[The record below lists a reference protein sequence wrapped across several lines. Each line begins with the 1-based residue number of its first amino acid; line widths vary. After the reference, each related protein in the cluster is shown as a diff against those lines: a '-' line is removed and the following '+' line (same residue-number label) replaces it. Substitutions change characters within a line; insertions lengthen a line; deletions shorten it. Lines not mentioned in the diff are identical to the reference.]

1 MTSREERVN
10 AAVAAYLEAAEAGKA
25 PERGEFLARFP
36 DVAAELD
43 AFIADREKFAQAARA
58 LEAPAAAAGAESP
71 TLPPAAPASADPT
84 LGTVRYFGDYEL
96 LEEIARGGMGVVYR
110 ARQTSLNRIVAL
122 KMILT
127 GQLASAEDV
136 QRFRIE
142 AEAAA
147 NLDHPNIVPIYEVGD
162 CEGQHYFSMKLVEGG
177 SLATLRRSVESP
189 TLLRSVAKMVAAV
202 ARAVHYAHQRGIL
215 HRDLKP
221 ANVLLDRDGQPQV
234 TDFGLAKRVEG
245 DSGLT
250 QSGAIV
256 GTPSYMAPEQAR
268 AVKTL
273 TTAVDVYSLGAIL
286 YELLTGQP
294 PFRAA
299 TALDTLLQVIERE
312 PEPPRKVHP
321 QADAELATMAL
332 KCLEKDPAKRYG
344 SAEALADDLERWL
357 RGEPILARPTGT
369 IERAWKWAKRR
380 PAVAALSAGSLLLLT
395 VALATAC
402 TLLVLLR
409 AALQDANDQRRTA
422 AARADAE
429 AAARAEAQD
438 AQQLAEQ
445 REQEARRLLY
455 SADVNLAQQAWEAP
469 NLRRVQD
476 LLDGHRP
483 QPGQSDLRG
492 FEWGHLWYLAHGE
505 WQRLRGSLAAIAP
518 DGKTLAA
525 RTEGWSV
532 TLYELPTGRVRAAL
546 PIRSGAP
553 ITGLAFAPTGS
564 FLAIRNWYGV
574 ALWDPATA
582 QKPRLLENV
591 PYNRSGIAFTSDG
604 RTLAWA
610 NMLWDVATGTLVA
623 QLDGFRGDIFVVAFS
638 PDGRTLATGGEFEG
652 KGRVTLWDVATRKPL
667 GNLRRKTTSAALGKA
682 GPESLCVGAVTAVAF
697 APDGRRVAVGFG
709 VSEGNAAGEA
719 VVALYDAATR
729 QELAQLPGH
738 TGAVTAL
745 AFAPDGRTL
754 ASSSHDTAVRLWDV
768 AQFRERAVLKG
779 HQGAVESV
787 AYTTDGGMLV
797 TAGRDEVVKIWDARP
812 EAERNTL
819 AGHRGGTTGV
829 AFTPDGRSFAT
840 GGHDGA
846 IQLRDTA
853 SGEALAVLT
862 SPRRGRVNSLAFTRD
877 GRLLAAASNDGARLW
892 DVAARKVQIELRG
905 PDFAANCLAC
915 SPDGR
920 LVAVGYADPFKPV
933 VIVWETATGRRLTV
947 LEGPAH
953 TTASLAFT
961 PDGKLLATGW
971 GNPEHLV
978 STQREV
984 RLWDTEAQ
992 QVRAVWA
999 GLPGAPTHMAFSPD
1013 GTLLALGTVDYRDA
1027 ASAEVALWDVAA
1039 GTRRFVLRGH
1049 KAFVWQVAFT
1059 PDGRTLA
1066 TASHDKTVKLWD
1078 PLTGR
1083 ERLTLWGHTGPV
1095 FCVAFAPDGRT
1106 LATGSGAPTEFQ
1118 GDRHRGEVRLWRS
1131 AAPAE
1136 AERPRQ

>member
-1 MTSREERVN
+1 
-10 AAVAAYLEAAEAGKA
+10 
-25 PERGEFLARFP
+25 
-36 DVAAELD
+36 
-43 AFIADREKFAQAARA
+43 
-58 LEAPAAAAGAESP
+58 
-71 TLPPAAPASADPT
+71 
-84 LGTVRYFGDYEL
+84 VRYFGDYEL
-96 LEEIARGGMGVVYR
+96 LEEIGRGGMGVVYK
-110 ARQTSLNRIVAL
+110 ARQVSLNRVVAL

-136 QRFRIE
+136 RRFQIE

-147 NLDHPNIVPIYEVGD
+147 NLDHPHIVPIYEIG
-162 CEGQHYFSMKLVEGG
+162 EHHGLHYFSMKLIEGG
-177 SLATLRRSVESP
+177 SLAQQSPGLATRGQVEIL
-189 TLLRSVAKMVAAV
+189 TKV
-202 ARAVHYAHQRGIL
+202 ARAVHFAHQRGIL

-221 ANVLLDRDGQPQV
+221 ANILLSRDGQPHV

-250 QSGAIV
+250 QSGAVI

-273 TTAVDVYSLGAIL
+273 TTARDVYSLGAIL

-294 PFRAA
+294 PFRASS
-299 TALDTLLQVIERE
+299 ALDTLLQVIERE
-312 PEPPRKVHP
+312 PEPPRKLNP
-321 QADAELATMAL
+321 RADAELATVAL

-344 SAEALADDLERWL
+344 SAEALADDLDRWL

-369 IERAWKWAKRR
+369 VERVWKWAKRR
-380 PAVAALSAGSLLLLT
+380 PAVAALSAASLLLLT
-395 VALATAC
+395 VSLATAC

-409 AALQDANDQRRTA
+409 AALLDATEQERIAET
-422 AARADAE
+422 RADAE
-429 AAARAEAQD
+429 AAAKAQAQA
-438 AQQLAEQ
+438 AQQEAER
-445 REQEARRLLY
+445 REQETRRLLY
-455 SADVNLAQQAWEAP
+455 SADVNLAQQAWEAA

-483 QPGQSDLRG
+483 QPGQSELRG
-492 FEWGHLWYLAHGE
+492 FEWGHLWHLAHGE
-505 WQRLRGSLAAIAP
+505 RQRLRGSLAAVAP

-532 TLYELPTGRVRAAL
+532 TLYELPAGRVRATL
-546 PIRSGAP
+546 PTRSGAP

-564 FLAIRNWYGV
+564 LLAIRNWWGV

-591 PYNRSGIAFTSDG
+591 PYNRSGIAFAPDG

-610 NMLWDVATGTLVA
+610 NMLWDVATVTQVA
-623 QLDGFRGDIFVVAFS
+623 RLDGFLGDIFVVAFS
-638 PDGRTLATGGEFEG
+638 PDGRTLATGGESGG

-667 GNLRRKTTSAALGKA
+667 GNLLRKTPGAALGKA

-719 VVALYDAATR
+719 AVALYDAATR
-729 QELAQLPGH
+729 EELAQLPGH
-738 TGAVTAL
+738 AGTVTAL
-745 AFAPDGRTL
+745 AFAPDGKTL
-754 ASSSHDTAVRLWDV
+754 ASSSHDTTVRLWDL
-768 AQFRERAVLKG
+768 AQLRERAVLRG

-787 AYTTDGGMLV
+787 AYTTDGGTLV
-797 TAGRDEVVKIWDARP
+797 TAGRDEVVRIWDARP
-812 EAERNTL
+812 EAERNTVG
-819 AGHRGGTTGV
+819 GHRGGTTCI
-829 AFTPDGRSFAT
+829 AFAPDGRTFAT
-840 GGHDGA
+840 GGHDGV
-846 IQLRDTA
+846 IRLRDTA
-853 SGEALAVLT
+853 SGDGLAALA

-877 GRLLAAASNDGARLW
+877 GRLLAVASYDGARLW
-892 DVAARKVQIELRG
+892 DVAARKVQMELRG
-905 PDFAANCLAC
+905 PDFAPNCLAC

-933 VIVWETATGRRLTV
+933 VILWETATGQRLTV

-953 TTASLAFT
+953 TTASLAFA
-961 PDGKLLATGW
+961 PDGKMLAIGW

-978 STQREV
+978 STRREV
-984 RLWDTEAQ
+984 RLWDVEAQ
-992 QVRAVWA
+992 QVRAVWT
-999 GLPGAPTHMAFSPD
+999 GLPGAPTRMAFSPD

-1066 TASHDKTVKLWD
+1066 TASHDETVKLWD
-1078 PLTGR
+1078 SHSGR
-1083 ERLTLWGHTGPV
+1083 ERLTLRGHTGPV
-1095 FCVAFAPDGRT
+1095 FCAAFAPDSRT
-1106 LATGSGAPTEFQ
+1106 LATGSGAPEEFQ

-1136 AERPRQ
+1136 ADARPR